1 MLSEQNLSLPPLTIN
16 SSNNKITHNPVY
28 QHRFES
34 RKEVVKLLARFLKH
48 YHNAPDTIVLAIKP
62 SATIIAHEIAK
73 ELNVPLDLFLIR
85 CDISQELID
94 SKIAEQRAQLQ
105 ILHQECNPPNLPLPE
120 SENANIILVTD
131 GIKTG
136 QDARNTISIL
146 KSLGYNGKIILS
158 GGVIGSDA
166 QKRFMKK
173 VYNVVAVKAPQIVGS
188 VESWYEDGH
197 EHLTNAQIKQLLSN
211 KN

>member
-1 MLSEQNLSLPPLTIN
+1 MISEQNLSLLPLTLN
-16 SSNNKITHNPVY
+16 SSNNNITHNPVY

-34 RKEVVKLLARFLKH
+34 RKEVGKLLARFLKH

-73 ELNVPLDLFLIR
+73 ELNLPLDLFLIR
-85 CDISQELID
+85 SLTMDGMTIGAITDRTDKPLLKDQIIQGCDVSQESID

-105 ILHQECNPPNLPLPE
+105 ILHQECNPPNLPLSK

-166 QKRFMKK
+166 Q
-173 VYNVVAVKAPQIVGS
+173 VYEKS
-188 VESWYEDGH
+188 
-197 EHLTNAQIKQLLSN
+197 
-211 KN
+211 